1 VIPIRDVNPT
11 SRTAWLTMALIVA
24 NVAIFVLWAPTFSTP
39 QEQQEFLFCNALI
52 PYEVANQ
59 TTLADGGTEANE
71 AIQESF
77 GADAEEASALQ
88 TFLRTSCP
96 DKSWL
101 ASVFVSMFLHGSWLH
116 LAGNMLFLWIF
127 GNNVEDRLGRLVFLL
142 LYVLGGLAAT
152 GLQLAF
158 DPNAAVPNVG
168 ASGAIAAILG
178 AYLVLFPNA
187 RIHTLVIFF
196 FITFVDLPAVAVL
209 LAWFVLQLFSG
220 VGEMG
225 RSVGGGVAY
234 WAHVGG
240 FAFGWT
246 MTWLLFRDRGRR
258 APRVWPPPLPY
269 ERS

>member
-59 TTLADGGTEANE
+59 TTLANGGTEARE

-77 GADAEEASALQ
+77 GADPEEADALQ

-127 GNNVEDRLGRLVFLL
+127 GNNVEDRLGRVMYLL
-142 LYVLGGLAAT
+142 FYVLGGLAAT

-158 DPNAAVPNVG
+158 DPNAAVPTVG

-178 AYLVLFPNA
+178 SYLVLFPNA
-187 RIHTLVIFF
+187 QIHTLVIFF
-196 FITFVDLPAVAVL
+196 FITYVNLPAVFVL
-209 LAWFVLQLFSG
+209 LSWFVLQLFSG

-240 FAFGWT
+240 FAFGVVV
-246 MTWLLFRDRGRR
+246 TWLFYRDRRTRR
-258 APRVWPPPLPY
+258 LAAPPPLDY
-269 ERS
+269 V